1 MTNEENALS
10 VSTDAET
17 VTVGT
22 EDKKPEGMSNRGA
35 LELALQDIKASEGK
49 QAEPVKAVETPEPEE
64 QKAAPTVEAPK
75 FQPPAEWDKEAKEDF
90 SNLSPKQQ
98 EATLR
103 LYHGRI
109 TKLSELQRASA
120 ENEQLKALS
129 ESVNPYLRA
138 MGVKDPP
145 AVAIQKALTM
155 WNEIENG
162 DTKTALAQIL
172 KAKGIEVP
180 TELAGEQDPE
190 SPKISALQSELDTVK
205 AKIAQQE
212 MAQSQ
217 AIAQQVWSSFESTK
231 NAAGTNK
238 YPDINES
245 ESGLALSRYIGS
257 LVSGTTDFSKQFIAL
272 TQSRIPGCTPERL
285 LEEAYKVGGGRVDD
299 AVLPTRSTN
308 PQEHLKKSNR
318 AAASIP
324 GRGTQ
329 GANANNAVKRF
340 ATFKEA
346 AKHALAEIREREGS

>member
-1 MTNEENALS
+1 MTNEGNALS

-17 VTVGT
+17 ITIE
-22 EDKKPEGMSNRGA
+22 EDKKPEGMSTRGA
-35 LELALQDIKASEGK
+35 LELALQDIRSKEAEQVASPTPTEAIEEK
-49 QAEPVKAVETPEPEE
+49 PETVATPV
-64 QKAAPTVEAPK
+64 VEAPK

-90 SNLSPKQQ
+90 SHLSLKQQ

-109 TKLSELQRASA
+109 TKLSELQKASA
-120 ENEQLKALS
+120 ENEQLKNLG

-138 MGVKDPP
+138 IGVKESPQ
-145 AVAIQKALTM
+145 VAIQKALAM

-162 DTKTALAQIL
+162 DTKLAVAEIL
-172 KAKGIEVP
+172 KTKGIEVP
-180 TELAGEQDPE
+180 SEWLEAAQAE
-190 SPKISALQSELDTVK
+190 SPKINALQSELNNVK

-217 AIAQQVWSSFESTK
+217 AIAQQVWSSFEGTK
-231 NAAGTNK
+231 NAAGTTK

-245 ESGLALSRYIGS
+245 ESGLALCRYIGS

-285 LEEAYKVGGGRVDD
+285 LEEAYKIGGGRVDD
-299 AVLPTRSTN
+299 SVTQTRSTN

-329 GANANNAVKRF
+329 GSNASNAVKRF
-340 ATFKEA
+340 GTFREA
-346 AKHALAEIREREGS
+346 AAHALAEIREREGS